1 MIYQQFG
8 TPISATGQPM
18 TNTDPRSRFAPGAG
32 MPPPVMAGRDRE
44 KALFVSAFQG
54 LEKGVNP
61 AANIALIGPR
71 GNGKTVLLRWA
82 QSEVSSRGG
91 KLNFVNLKPHQ
102 FETLPKLVQAL
113 ASPGIFKKLA
123 GDGFSVNI
131 NVLGTGIGVAR
142 QQAAEILLEPVLRK
156 RCAECGFVILIDEAH
171 MLDRRPDISRE
182 FFNEV
187 QSVASEGLP
196 LLVILAGTPDMSP
209 RLNMIEATFWN
220 RLEKVGIGLLDFEAS
235 RQALEEPL
243 KQLDYCIEKSAL
255 DRAVEAAQCYPY
267 FLQLVGQELHRAATA
282 EPSRLKPGGVI
293 GDDIL
298 ELALQNSRTA
308 RETYYAERYRELRSR
323 CLLPTAVAVAEI
335 FRSDNATAIAAA
347 AFEDAVS
354 GSVDANLKKRAK
366 ASGAQDA
373 ALWAEDEL
381 RNLGFIWSQIGEERY
396 CEPGIPSLMDYVVE
410 LSSQRRNDR
419 RR

>member
-1 MIYQQFG
+1 
-8 TPISATGQPM
+8 M
-18 TNTDPRSRFAPGAG
+18 TNTDPRSWFAPGAG

-44 KALFVSAFQG
+44 KAIIVRAFQS

-102 FETLPKLVQAL
+102 FETLPELVEAL
-113 ASPGIFKKLA
+113 ASSGIFSKLA
-123 GDGFSVNI
+123 GDGFSANI
-131 NVLGTGIGVAR
+131 HVLGTGIGIAR
-142 QQAAEILLEPVLRK
+142 QQAAQKLLEPVLRK
-156 RCAECGFVILIDEAH
+156 QCAECGFVILIDEAH
-171 MLDRRPDISRE
+171 MLDRRPDVSRT
-182 FFNEV
+182 FFNEI

-196 LLVILAGTPDMSP
+196 LLVILAGTPDLSP

-220 RLEKVGIGLLDFEAS
+220 RLEKVGIGRLDFEAS

-243 KQLDYCIEKSAL
+243 KQLDYCIEESAL
-255 DRAVEAAQCYPY
+255 DRAVEEAQCYPY

-298 ELALQNSRTA
+298 EVALQNSRTA
-308 RETYYAERYRELRSR
+308 RETYYADRYRELRAR
-323 CLLPTAVAVAEI
+323 GLLPAAESVAKI
-335 FRSDNATAIAAA
+335 FRSKNAKAITAA

-354 GSVDANLKKRAK
+354 ESVDSKLNERAK

-381 RNLGFIWSQIGEERY
+381 RNLGFIWSQVGEERY

-410 LSSQRRNDR
+410 LASQRRSER

>member
-1 MIYQQFG
+1 
-8 TPISATGQPM
+8 M
-18 TNTDPRSRFAPGAG
+18 TNIDHRSSFAPGAG
-32 MPPPVMAGRDRE
+32 MPPPVMAGRERE
-44 KALFVSAFQG
+44 KALVAGAFER

-61 AANIALIGPR
+61 AANLALIGPR

-82 QSEVSSRGG
+82 QSEGNSRGG
-91 KLNFVNLKPHQ
+91 KLNCVNLKPHQ
-102 FETLPKLVQAL
+102 FETLPELVEAL
-113 ASPGIFKKLA
+113 ASSSIFKNLA

-131 NVLGTGIGVAR
+131 SALGAGIGVGR
-142 QQAAEILLEPVLRK
+142 KQSTRKLLEPVLRK

-171 MLDRRPDISRE
+171 MLDRKPDVSRT
-182 FFNEV
+182 FFNDV
-187 QSVASEGLP
+187 QSVASDGLP

-220 RLEKVGIGLLDFEAS
+220 RHKKVGIGLLDFEAS
-235 RQALEEPL
+235 RLALQEPL
-243 KQLDYCIEKSAL
+243 KKLDYRIEENAL

-282 EPSRLKPGGVI
+282 EPSRLEPGGVI
-293 GDDIL
+293 GDGIL
-298 ELALQNSRTA
+298 EVALRNSRIA
-308 RETYYAERYRELRSR
+308 RDTYYADRYRELRTRS
-323 CLLPTAVAVAEI
+323 LLPAAESVAEI
-335 FRSDNATAIAAA
+335 FRSNNAKVITAA

-354 GSVDANLKKRAK
+354 GSVDSKLDERAK

-381 RNLGFIWSQIGEERY
+381 RNLGFIWSQVGEERF
-396 CEPGIPSLMDYVVE
+396 CEPGLPGLMDYVVE
-410 LSSQRRNDR
+410 LAIQRRNER